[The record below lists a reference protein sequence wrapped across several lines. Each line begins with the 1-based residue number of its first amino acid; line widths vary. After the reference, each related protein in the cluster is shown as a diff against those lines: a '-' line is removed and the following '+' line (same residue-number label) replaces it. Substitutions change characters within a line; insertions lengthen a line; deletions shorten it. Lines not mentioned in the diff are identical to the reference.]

1 MDLHTHTVLS
11 DGELLPSELLR
22 RLSEKGLKFCA
33 ITDHV
38 DFSNVSE
45 IIAKLSKLKEFYEQ
59 YEIEFLIGVEITHVP
74 PKLISKIASLAWKEG
89 AEIVLV
95 HGETIAEPVA
105 KGTNKAAVE
114 SEINILA
121 HPGLMMPEDVEMA
134 KQNDVS
140 LEISARKGH
149 CLTNGYLAKLADEMR
164 AKLVFGSDTHAPS
177 DSLSKE
183 EIEKVVRGS
192 GTSQDVISNTE
203 KLFKKLK
210 K

>member
-22 RLSEKGLKFCA
+22 RISEKGLDFCA

-38 DFSNVSE
+38 DFSNISE
-45 IIAKLSKLKEFYEQ
+45 IISKLLKLKEFYEE

-74 PKLISKIASLAWKEG
+74 PKLISKIANLAWKEG

-105 KGTNKAAVE
+105 EGTNRAALE
-114 SEINILA
+114 SEINVLA
-121 HPGLMMPEDVEMA
+121 HPGLIKPEDVEIA
-134 KQNDVS
+134 AQNNIF

-149 CLTNGYLAKLADEMR
+149 CLTNGYLAKLADEMK
-164 AKLVFGSDTHAPS
+164 AKLVFGSDTHSPS
-177 DSLSKE
+177 DILSKE
-183 EIEKVVRGS
+183 EIEKIIRGC
-192 GTSQDVISNTE
+192 GTSQDVIYNTE